1 MKLNLHSIAS
11 PRCGTRRHSAQQR
24 SRAPAQVAST
34 TAIDEGH
41 LRPVHRPNRDSSHR
55 LLFPVVQDPPKDACR
70 SARARER
77 HAQAASARCALWARA
92 AAPEQHE
99 ITAMLNNTSLTG
111 RRGRRVR

>member
-1 MKLNLHSIAS
+1 MKLNLCCIAS
-11 PRCGTRRHSAQQR
+11 PRCRTAWHSAQQR
-24 SRAPAQVAST
+24 SPRLRETAST
-34 TAIDEGH
+34 TAIHEVH
-41 LRPVHRPNRDSSHR
+41 LRPVHRRNHDSSHR

-92 AAPEQHE
+92 AAAEQHE